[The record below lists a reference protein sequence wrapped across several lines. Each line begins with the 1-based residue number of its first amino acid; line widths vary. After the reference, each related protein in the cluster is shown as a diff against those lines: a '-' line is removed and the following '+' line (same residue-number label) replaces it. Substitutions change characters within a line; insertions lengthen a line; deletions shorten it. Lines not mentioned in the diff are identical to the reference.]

1 MNTPLLSSSST
12 NAGALP
18 KWQQPEKVA
27 GRLVLL
33 GLAGAGIYYWG
44 VILPFLVDM
53 VFDAVKLGIGLGS
66 LFVLFLL
73 ATNKRIKAGLWYA
86 GQRILRT
93 AAGLF
98 VNTDPIGIMED
109 YISNTEKEARQMDA
123 EVGHIEGA
131 HELVQ
136 RKLKANADQMQEYLA
151 LADAATRQGEKDAAG
166 SYASRAAQLLDYNQ
180 RLQPMATTTA
190 NVSVVMRQILK
201 AALRQI
207 DASKFKVGLLKD
219 EYELVKRTS
228 SGMRAAMNIL
238 RGDPDKKYFFDL
250 ATDRVAQDMAQQL
263 GQIKQAM
270 RYSQE
275 FVKEMDI
282 QNGVMSEKGQRLLD
296 KYQKGEFSAIMD
308 QEPQPVRLG
317 TAAQARAKATDD
329 AYGKLLD

>member
-1 MNTPLLSSSST
+1 MDSPLLGPPPAADG
-12 NAGALP
+12 NLP
-18 KWQQPEKVA
+18 AWQKPEKVA
-27 GRLVLL
+27 AWAFVAL
-33 GLAGAGIYYWG
+33 LAGMGVYFWG
-44 VILPFLVDM
+44 QIVPYLVDI
-53 VFDAVKLGIGLGS
+53 VFNSVKLGIGLGA

-73 ATNKRIKAGLWYA
+73 ATNKRIKAGLWYL
-86 GQRILRT
+86 GQRIFRT
-93 AAGLF
+93 AAGIF
-98 VNTDPIGIMED
+98 VNTDPMA
-109 YISNTEKEARQMDA
+109 N
-123 EVGHIEGA
+123 IEGA
-131 HELVQ
+131 NQLVK
-136 RKLKANADQMQEYLA
+136 RKLDANNTQMKEYLA
-151 LADAATRQGEKDAAG
+151 LADSATRQGERDSAE
-166 SYASRAAQLLDYNQ
+166 SYASRAAQLQDYNQ

-190 NVSVVMRQILK
+190 NVSLVMRQILK

-207 DASKFKVGLLKD
+207 DNSKFKVSLLKD

-250 ATDRVAQDMAQQL
+250 ATDRVAQDMAAQL

-296 KYQKGEFSAIMD
+296 RYQKGDFNAIMQD
-308 QEPQPVRLG
+308 EPKVRMTTSQ
-317 TAAQARAKATDD
+317 TARATDD

>member
-1 MNTPLLSSSST
+1 MNTLLPSNSDT
-12 NAGALP
+12 ALP

-27 GRLVLL
+27 GRVVLL
-33 GLAGAGIYYWG
+33 GLIAAGVYFWG
-44 VILPFLVDM
+44 AIVPYLVDI
-53 VFDAVKLGIGLGS
+53 VFDTVKLGIGLGV

-73 ATNKRIKAGLWYA
+73 VTNKRIKAGLWYA

-93 AAGLF
+93 AAGIF

-109 YISNTEKEARQMDA
+109 YIHNTEKEARQMEA
-123 EVGHIEGA
+123 EIGHIEGA
-131 HELVQ
+131 HELVK
-136 RKLKANADQMQEYLA
+136 RKLAANNAQMKEYLV
-151 LADAATRQGEKDAAG
+151 LADSATRQGEKDAAE
-166 SYASRAAQLLDYNQ
+166 SYASRAAQLQDYSQ

-190 NVSVVMRQILK
+190 NVTVVMRQILK

-207 DASKFKVGLLKD
+207 DGSKFKVNLLKD

-282 QNGVMSEKGQRLLD
+282 QNGVMSEKGQRLLE
-296 KYQKGEFSAIMD
+296 KYQKGDFNAVLD
-308 QEPQPVRLG
+308 QQPRQPQSI
-317 TAAQARAKATDD
+317 QATRQATND
-329 AYGKLLD
+329 AYSSLLD

>member
-1 MNTPLLSSSST
+1 MNTPLLDPPSP
-12 NAGALP
+12 ADGLP
-18 KWQQPEKVA
+18 SWQKPEKVA
-27 GRLVLL
+27 AWVFVAL
-33 GLAGAGIYYWG
+33 LAGLGVYYWG
-44 VILPFLVDM
+44 MILPYLVDI
-53 VFDAVKLGIGLGS
+53 VFDTVKLGIGLGA

-73 ATNKRIKAGLWYA
+73 ATNKRIQAGLWYL
-86 GQRILRT
+86 GQRIFRT
-93 AAGLF
+93 AASLF
-98 VNTDPIGIMED
+98 VNTDPIGIMEA
-109 YISNTEKEARQMDA
+109 YISNTEKEARNMEN

-131 HELVQ
+131 NELVK
-136 RKLKANADQMQEYLA
+136 RKMEANRTQMQEYLA
-151 LADAATRQGEKDAAG
+151 LADSALRQGEKDSAD
-166 SYASRAAQLLDYNQ
+166 SYASRAAQLEDYNR
-180 RLQPMATTTA
+180 RLTPMATTTA
-190 NVSVVMRQILK
+190 NVSLVMRQILK

-207 DASKFKVGLLKD
+207 DNSKFKVGLLKD

-296 KYQKGEFSAIMD
+296 KYQKGEFNAIMD
-308 QEPQPVRLG
+308 NEPPVRMNVV
-317 TAAQARAKATDD
+317 APRQATDD

>member
-1 MNTPLLSSSST
+1 MKTLLSNDLSPT
-12 NAGALP
+12 LP

-27 GRLVLL
+27 GWVVLA
-33 GLAGAGIYYWG
+33 AGAGAGVYYWG
-44 VILPFLVDM
+44 QIVPYLVDI
-53 VFDAVKLGIGLGS
+53 VFNSVKLGIGLGA

-73 ATNKRIKAGLWYA
+73 GTNKRIQTGLWYA
-86 GQRILRT
+86 GQRVLRT
-93 AAGLF
+93 LAGIF

-109 YISNTEKEARQMDA
+109 YISNTEKEARQMEA

-131 HELVQ
+131 HEL
-136 RKLKANADQMQEYLA
+136 AEA
-151 LADAATRQGEKDAAG
+151 
-166 SYASRAAQLLDYNQ
+166 YASRAAQIQDYNQ

-207 DASKFKVGLLKD
+207 DGSKFKVNLLKD

-282 QNGVMSEKGQRLLD
+282 QNGVMSEKGQRLLE
-296 KYQKGEFSAIMD
+296 KYQKGDFNALMDNTKTPASTSVAAIK
-308 QEPQPVRLG
+308 QRS
-317 TAAQARAKATDD
+317 DD
-329 AYGKLLD
+329 AYSSLLD

>member
-1 MNTPLLSSSST
+1 MNTPLLGPPSP
-12 NAGALP
+12 ADGLP
-18 KWQQPEKVA
+18 SWQKPEKAAAWAFVA
-27 GRLVLL
+27 L
-33 GLAGAGIYYWG
+33 LAGMGVYYWG
-44 VILPFLVDM
+44 QILPYLIDI
-53 VFDAVKLGIGLGS
+53 VFDTVKLGIGLGV

-73 ATNKRIKAGLWYA
+73 ATNKRIQAGLWYL
-86 GQRILRT
+86 GQRIFRT

-109 YISNTEKEARQMDA
+109 YIRNTEKEARNMEE

-131 HELVQ
+131 NELVK
-136 RKLKANADQMQEYLA
+136 RKVDANRTQMQEYLA
-151 LADAATRQGEKDAAG
+151 LADSALRQGEKDSADN
-166 SYASRAAQLLDYNQ
+166 YASRAAQLEDYNR

-190 NVSVVMRQILK
+190 NVSLVMRQILK

-207 DASKFKVGLLKD
+207 DNSKFKVSLLKD

-296 KYQKGEFSAIMD
+296 KYKKGEFSAIMD
-308 QEPQPVRLG
+308 NEAPVRMG
-317 TAAQARAKATDD
+317 AAPTIRQATDD

>member
-1 MNTPLLSSSST
+1 MNTLPSFNSES
-12 NAGALP
+12 AGLP
-18 KWQQPEKVA
+18 KWQQPEKMA
-27 GRLVLL
+27 GRVVLL
-33 GLAGAGIYYWG
+33 GLAGAAVYYWG

-53 VFDAVKLGIGLGS
+53 VFDTVKLGIGLGV

-73 ATNKRIKAGLWYA
+73 ATNKRIHAGLWYA

-93 AAGLF
+93 AAGIF

-109 YISNTEKEARQMDA
+109 YIRNTEKEARKMDA
-123 EVGHIEGA
+123 EVTNIEGA
-131 HELVQ
+131 HELVK
-136 RKLKANADQMQEYLA
+136 RKLAANTTQMQEYLS
-151 LADAATRQGEKDAAG
+151 LASAATRQNEKDMAE
-166 SYASRAAQLLDYNQ
+166 SYASRAAQIQDYNQ
-180 RLQPMATTTA
+180 RLMPMATTTA
-190 NVSVVMRQILK
+190 NVTVVMRQILK

-207 DASKFKVGLLKD
+207 DGSKFKVNLLKD

-282 QNGVMSEKGQRLLD
+282 QNGVMSEKGQRLLE
-296 KYQKGEFSAIMD
+296 KYQKGDFNAVLNEK
-308 QEPQPVRLG
+308 PQ
-317 TAAQARAKATDD
+317 AQQTILTTKKASDD
-329 AYGKLLD
+329 AYSSLLD